1 MITKIYRRP
10 LISLSFIICHLS
22 FSMMLTS
29 CVNDLDTVPIDKD
42 DLVSSVVFGN
52 EIGAYEESLAK
63 IYAGL
68 VIGGNKGGDDEQDV
82 VGIDGGSQFRH
93 GSLLLERPRYP
104 RLQPYQLG
112 SILTVGERIILSSV
126 LSDKPM
132 QCFLA

>member
-1 MITKIYRRP
+1 
-10 LISLSFIICHLS
+10 
-22 FSMMLTS
+22 MLTS

-82 VGIDGGSQFRH
+82 VGIDGGSQRSSVCC
-93 GSLLLERPRYP
+93 GTCRSWLPTW
-104 RLQPYQLG
+104 
-112 SILTVGERIILSSV
+112 LTVVGTTPVSPTSTISV
-126 LSDKPM
+126 GQHPHRG
-132 QCFLA
+132 